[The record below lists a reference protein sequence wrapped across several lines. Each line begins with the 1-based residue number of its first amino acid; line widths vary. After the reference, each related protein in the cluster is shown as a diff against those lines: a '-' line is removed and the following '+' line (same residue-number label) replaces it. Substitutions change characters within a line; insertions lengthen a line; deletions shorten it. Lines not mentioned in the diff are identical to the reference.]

1 MPTGTGKSVA
11 EQIADSVLAVD
22 GVTDL
27 HGGLFGEIA
36 TYLPGGR
43 VTGVQ
48 VDDDRTEV
56 HVVLD
61 LACDLRAVAARV
73 VTTAR
78 QITGG
83 PVAVFVEDVSTP
95 TPETTEPDPADP
107 DPASSGTADTATP
120 PDVKEVDPQ

>member
-1 MPTGTGKSVA
+1 MSTGTEKSVA
-11 EQIADSVLAVD
+11 EQIADAVLAVD

-27 HGGLFGEIA
+27 YGGLFGEIA

-48 VDDDRTEV
+48 VDDERTEV
-56 HVVLD
+56 HVILD
-61 LACDLRAVAARV
+61 LTCDLRAVAAQV
-73 VTTAR
+73 AATTR

-83 PVAVFVEDVSTP
+83 PVSVTVEDVSTP
-95 TPETTEPDPADP
+95 APADTAPDPDPAAPDPADP
-107 DPASSGTADTATP
+107 PP